1 MHALFAKS
9 RILSSSACAVFLATS
24 LMAVPAAAQS
34 KPEPAKSDAAKA
46 QTVVPSEPASTTA
59 TYGNWLLRCV
69 QMPAAPAAGADA
81 TKSGRAA
88 AQTCEVV
95 QIVQVQG
102 QQQPIAQIALGRLPD
117 DKDILLTALLPVNI
131 ALPGAVHV
139 SGNGKAGAEEKGGF
153 DLAWQRCYAGSCAA
167 SAKPDATS
175 LGLWRA
181 GAEGQLRLID
191 AAGQTV
197 AIPISWKGLDQAM
210 AALEKMK

>member
-1 MHALFAKS
+1 MHALFATF
-9 RILSSSACAVFLATS
+9 RVLSSSACAIFLASS
-24 LMAVPAAAQS
+24 LMAMPAAAQS
-34 KPEPAKSDAAKA
+34 KPDPAKVQAA
-46 QTVVPSEPASTTA
+46 VPSEPASTTA

-69 QMPAAPAAGADA
+69 QMPAAPVAGADVA
-81 TKSGRAA
+81 KTGRAA

-95 QIVQVQG
+95 QVVQVQG
-102 QQQPIAQIALGRLPD
+102 QQQPIAQIALGRLPN
-117 DKDILLTALLPVNI
+117 DKDILFTALLPVNI
-131 ALPGAVHV
+131 ALPGAAHV

-167 SAKPDATS
+167 SARPDAAS

-181 GAEGQLRLID
+181 GTDGQLRLID

-210 AALEKMK
+210 SALEKMK